1 MDFADVGE
9 LKKER
14 KKIRTD
20 RQLKRLTWREIFSK
34 QMSKRKR
41 EREERKKK

>member
-14 KKIRTD
+14 KEIRTD
-20 RQLKRLTWREIFSK
+20 RQLKRLSGGKYLANR
-34 QMSKRKR
+34 
-41 EREERKKK
+41 